1 MQKGLQGKD
10 VAERL
15 GLHEHTVGKWRR
27 PFVKDRTLGLTDEYR
42 PDRPRTV
49 SDDQVAAAA
58 QTATMSG
65 VRASSTIVPR

>member
-1 MQKGLQGKD
+1 MRKGLQGTE
-10 VAERL
+10 VGAGL
-15 GLHEHTVGKWRR
+15 GVHEHTVGKRR
-27 PFVKDRTLGLTDEYR
+27 RRFVKDRTLGLTDEYR